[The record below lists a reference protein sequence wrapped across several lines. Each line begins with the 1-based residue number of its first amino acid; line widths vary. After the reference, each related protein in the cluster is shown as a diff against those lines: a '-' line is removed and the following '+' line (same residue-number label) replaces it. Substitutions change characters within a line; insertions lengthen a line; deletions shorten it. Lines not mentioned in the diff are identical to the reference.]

1 MKKLIS
7 ALAVAAAVAVTPAQA
22 AMFTLS
28 APDVLTTAVTGAT
41 VVDFDDGT
49 DGAYVSSTGNFRIVQ
64 GNLPGQYAAPKGDT
78 TPFLSVPNPVSRG
91 QATFELGTLA
101 NYFGIY
107 WGSIDSYN
115 TLEFLRDG
123 AVVASFTGSQIV
135 AVADGNQAADRTNRY
150 VNFSFGASEYFNAV
164 RLKSNGL
171 AFETDNHAF
180 VAVPAPAAVGLLG
193 LGLLGFCAARRRA
206 R

>member
-1 MKKLIS
+1 MKKLI
-7 ALAVAAAVAVTPAQA
+7 VAAALAAVIAAPAQA
-22 AMFTLS
+22 ALFSLS
-28 APDVLTTAVTGAT
+28 AAGVQTTTVANAT
-41 VVDFDDGT
+41 VVDFND
-49 DGAYVSSTGNFRIVQ
+49 YSTSGYASAAGQYLIVQ
-64 GNLPGQYAAPKGDT
+64 GNLSGKYAAPKDDT
-78 TPFLSVPNPVSRG
+78 TPFLSVPNPVANG

-101 NYFGIY
+101 SYFGLY
-107 WGSIDSYN
+107 WGSMDSYN

-123 AVVASFTGSQIV
+123 AVVASFTGSQIT

-150 VNFSFGASEYFNAV
+150 VNFTFGADQYFNAV
-164 RLKSNGL
+164 RLKSNGF
-171 AFETDNHAF
+171 AFESDNHAF